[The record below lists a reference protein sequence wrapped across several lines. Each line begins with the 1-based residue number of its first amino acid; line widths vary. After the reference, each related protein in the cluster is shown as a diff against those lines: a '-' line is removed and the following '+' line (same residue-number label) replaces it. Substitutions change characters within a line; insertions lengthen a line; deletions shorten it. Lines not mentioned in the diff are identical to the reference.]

1 MNEIINIGEH
11 AYTIGRL
18 NALDQFHVSRK
29 IAPIIPTLMPIITEV
44 AKGDFIK
51 VIESIE
57 AVDGK
62 NGEAVDGKNGE
73 AVDGKNL
80 VGEPVD
86 GKDLTGLQPLAEALE
101 PFMEAFAKMPEDDVN
116 YIIHKCLAVVKRGS
130 ASVCRGQSIM
140 FDDLDMAQ
148 ILPLVIAVIRVSLAN
163 FIQGLLTKASS
174 IQTQST

>member
-44 AKGDFIK
+44 AKGDFAK

-62 NGEAVDGKNGE
+62 DDEA
-73 AVDGKNL
+73 
-80 VGEPVD
+80 VD

-116 YIIHKCLAVVKRGS
+116 YIIHKCLSVVKRGS
-130 ASVCRGQSIM
+130 PIVCRGQSIM

-148 ILPLVIAVIRVSLAN
+148 ILPLVIAVIRVSMAN